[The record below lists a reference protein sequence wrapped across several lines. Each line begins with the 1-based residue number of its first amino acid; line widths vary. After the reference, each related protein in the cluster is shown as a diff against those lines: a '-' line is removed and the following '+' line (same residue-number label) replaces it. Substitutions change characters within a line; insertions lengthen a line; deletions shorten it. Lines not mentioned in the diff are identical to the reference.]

1 MDAWIEL
8 ARGPLFRVC
17 ATVCILGLVY
27 RLGVTIT
34 QIVTAWRRAGDPRLP
49 LADILTATVK
59 WIVPVRLLNQR
70 PLYSIGSIVFHLG
83 VVVVPLFLAGH
94 VILLSGVLPGF
105 WPTLPPLVADA
116 LTVAALV
123 AMVAMLVARVA
134 TLSTRALTRAQDWWI
149 MILLMATVAFGFL
162 GANPHLSPFPA
173 RTMVLLHMLLGNLV
187 LVLIPLSKIVH
198 CVLFPLTQLVFQLGW
213 HFPAESGR
221 HVAIALAKENEPI

>member
-1 MDAWIEL
+1 MDAWIEF
-8 ARGPLFRVC
+8 ARGPLFRICAKVC
-17 ATVCILGLVY
+17 VLGLVY
-27 RLGVTIT
+27 RLGVTVA
-34 QIVTAWRRAGDPRLP
+34 QIVAAWRRAGDRRLP
-49 LADILTATVK
+49 VADIAVASVK

-83 VVVVPLFLAGH
+83 VVIVPLFLAGH
-94 VILLSGVLPGF
+94 VVLLSSVLPGF
-105 WPTLPPLVADA
+105 WPTLPPLAADV

-123 AMVAMLVARVA
+123 AMAVMLVARVA
-134 TLSTRALTRAQDWWI
+134 WFSTRALSRTQDWSI
-149 MILLMATVAFGFL
+149 MVLLLAMVAFGFL

-187 LVLIPLSKIVH
+187 LVLIPLSKIAH

-213 HFPAESGR
+213 HFPADSGR